1 MRYSNPALLE
11 HLASSYVL
19 GTLSS
24 GANRRFE
31 KLLHDRADVRVL
43 VAQWQ
48 ARLGQLAVSV
58 PVQQP
63 SKKLWAAIAVRTQPT
78 AIRQPSTWT
87 NWLRPAGFGLGG
99 LAAGVLAASAVF
111 FTAPA
116 LFMTAD
122 QIAMRTGEKLP
133 QSYVGLLTDA
143 AGNGK
148 VLASSLRHGKTM
160 SIKVIGPFTPPAAG
174 RLVLWAVPASGPAF
188 AIGTVPATGTA
199 VAMLPDTSEKLLS
212 KVSKLIV
219 TVELDA
225 APLAPSDQVFFRGN
239 CAKLW

>member
-1 MRYSNPALLE
+1 
-11 HLASSYVL
+11 
-19 GTLSS
+19 
-24 GANRRFE
+24 
-31 KLLHDRADVRVL
+31 
-43 VAQWQ
+43 
-48 ARLGQLAVSV
+48 
-58 PVQQP
+58 
-63 SKKLWAAIAVRTQPT
+63 
-78 AIRQPSTWT
+78 
-87 NWLRPAGFGLGG
+87 
-99 LAAGVLAASAVF
+99 
-111 FTAPA
+111 
-116 LFMTAD
+116 
-122 QIAMRTGEKLP
+122 
-133 QSYVGLLTDA
+133 VGLLTDV

-160 SIKVIGPFTPPAAG
+160 SIKVIGPFTLPAAG
-174 RLVLWAVPASGPAF
+174 RLVLWAVPANGPAF